1 MTLTIESSPSA
12 GSRASIDDPLIAG
25 MCIRRQLPLHE
36 SSRRLRELYPECPR
50 AYGIAVMSDV
60 GRRRW
65 CQMVRLLGSG
75 RLETMYR
82 HAVDETGSASAA
94 ANQLADALVHTVVGR
109 VAALVILEG
118 RAWDPGLG
126 NLWVYF
132 DSEGCIDWAGVVDPT
147 LRVLPG
153 DPDRSREHMVTFPS
167 EEALA
172 AWTAHRCHRALTPL
186 FHRLAQISSGAMDTN
201 QMWQLVGS
209 TVVGAAT
216 HAPLLARSSEVDGM
230 RRGQA
235 LLDRFMMLGLPV
247 RDKASEK
254 TLAI

>member
-1 MTLTIESSPSA
+1 MTLAIDRSSSTRSLIA
-12 GSRASIDDPLIAG
+12 DDPLIAG
-25 MCIRRQLPLHE
+25 MSIRQSLPLHE
-36 SSRRLRELYPECPR
+36 SSTRLRELYPECPR
-50 AYGIAVMSDV
+50 AYGVAVMSDV

-65 CQMVRLLGSG
+65 WPLARALNTD
-75 RLETMYR
+75 RLEQMYAR
-82 HAVDETGSASAA
+82 AVEETGSDSVSVH
-94 ANQLADALVHTVVGR
+94 QLADALVHTVVGR
-109 VAALVILEG
+109 LVALVVLEG

-147 LRVLPG
+147 LRVLPD
-153 DPDRSREHMVTFPS
+153 DPDRDRQQVVVFPG
-167 EEALA
+167 EDALA

-186 FHRLAQISSGAMDTN
+186 FTRLSNVSSGAMEIG

-216 HAPLLARSSEVDGM
+216 HVPLLARSSETDGM

-235 LLDRFMMLGLPV
+235 ILDRFMTLGLPV
-247 RDKASEK
+247 RHKA
-254 TLAI
+254 LAI